1 MSKTIKRCHM
11 CTKYLG
17 NKRRFYYIN
26 IEQNPPKLKFCS
38 RACKLK
44 YIKLLRQSNKKLL
57 KLKVKNQ

>member
-1 MSKTIKRCHM
+1 M